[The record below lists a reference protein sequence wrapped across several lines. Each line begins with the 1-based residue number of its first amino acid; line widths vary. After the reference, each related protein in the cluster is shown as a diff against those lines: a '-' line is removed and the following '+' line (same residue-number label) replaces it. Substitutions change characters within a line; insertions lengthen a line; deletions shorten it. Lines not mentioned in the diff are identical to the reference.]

1 MTDGIE
7 ELDAVRARYRD
18 EPWYKDVY
26 GNYTHLILGM
36 TAEEIRTKGQVYRFG
51 TPVHYDPMPTLR
63 AVDVPQLWALGGQDI
78 DAPAGETARRIK
90 GLIAEGRPI
99 TLAVFPKRSEEH
111 TSELQ
116 SLMRISYA
124 VFCLKK

>member
-1 MTDGIE
+1 MIRLPPRSTRTDTLFPTRRSSDLREAIAFQMGLKGYGSDVIAKAQEIGAAATRVFASGMTDGIE

-51 TPVHYDPMPTLR
+51 TPEIGR
-63 AVDVPQLWALGGQDI
+63 ASWRERGYQ
-78 DAPAGETARRIK
+78 
-90 GLIAEGRPI
+90 
-99 TLAVFPKRSEEH
+99 
-111 TSELQ
+111 
-116 SLMRISYA
+116 
-124 VFCLKK
+124 